1 MTSRYNFYKD
11 PLAPSRR
18 NPRNLPLRRTNPLRE
33 LLAEKQLAKEVA
45 RSRER
50 VQQLH
55 AEIPAIIHDRV
66 GEQIQKLEDK
76 LLTDF
81 KEMGQRAIEESTA
94 VLNDHLTDRID
105 TLEKVSAFQS
115 KTLVNL
121 RDSSLVAEKK
131 VSDVVSD
138 MEKNLA
144 AAVPGFKL
152 DPPAHRAPAVPA
164 TPAAFTH
171 PQFQIAKPET
181 EVVKADT
188 QEMSEQTGK
197 LGFCPNCTSTNVRRA
212 NRQGLF
218 EEFLRLFFVAPFRC
232 RACRHKFYRF

>member
-1 MTSRYNFYKD
+1 M
-11 PLAPSRR
+11 
-18 NPRNLPLRRTNPLRE
+18 
-33 LLAEKQLAKEVA
+33 AEKQLAREVA
-45 RSRER
+45 KSRER

-55 AEIPAIIHDRV
+55 AELPNIIHERV

-76 LLTDF
+76 LLSDF

-94 VLNDHLTDRID
+94 VLNDHLSDRID
-105 TLEKVSAFQS
+105 TLEKVSALQS

-121 RDSSLVAEKK
+121 RDSSKVAEQK
-131 VSDVVSD
+131 VSAVVNE
-138 MEKNLA
+138 MEKSLA
-144 AAVPGFKL
+144 GAVPGFKL
-152 DPPAHRAPAVPA
+152 DPPAYPPL
-164 TPAAFTH
+164 PAAPPLAH
-171 PQFQIAKPET
+171 PQFQLT
-181 EVVKADT
+181 EPSTEMVRT
-188 QEMSEQTGK
+188 ESQEMSGLAGK

>member
-1 MTSRYNFYKD
+1 VTSRYNYYKD

-18 NPRNLPLRRTNPLRE
+18 NPRNLQLRRTNPLRE

-55 AEIPAIIHDRV
+55 AELPAIIHDRV

-94 VLNDHLTDRID
+94 VLNDQLTGRID

-138 MEKNLA
+138 MEKGLA

-152 DPPAHRAPAVPA
+152 DPPAYRAPAAPA

-181 EVVKADT
+181 EVIKADT